1 MSKNVRTTTDSV
13 ALTVVLISMTI
24 VAIGCILG
32 ISYLHEYNFYEPGDN
47 GRTAKSVAVQIYSL
61 EDVEQAKDFYND
73 FYVTKDGYKVDYYE
87 GRFSPESTNFIFY
100 ITDMTN
106 EIYYTNSSSE
116 NVIEDYK

>member
-61 EDVEQAKDFYND
+61 EDVEQAKDFYKLH
-73 FYVTKDGYKVDYYE
+73 VI
-87 GRFSPESTNFIFY
+87 FSV
-100 ITDMTN
+100 
-106 EIYYTNSSSE
+106 NSLFFDRAHQ
-116 NVIEDYK
+116 VR